1 MQLCMVEEG
10 LCIDRDPGF
19 CAYDVGVRGPGFNRR
34 RRFGVLNFQSCY
46 GDVESMTI
54 VMTCK

>member
-1 MQLCMVEEG
+1 MVEEG